1 MVDIKVWTWVPEMGL
16 PPYGNSKEAV
26 NDVSHTGSFLYT
38 MSCQTIDTENEE
50 VMKAFDPNFEG
61 ERNAVSMLIPHTIML
76 EVEGK
81 VCNEDPDKATVSRNW
96 SANYY
101 VWDRRRQLMRN
112 AKYMVI
118 DRHHITHQTHCG
130 AHFECQWTVP
140 HNAPGVERS
149 VALRRNENGQFVAG
163 SSPLTVAE
171 EVLFKDKQVSL
182 TSAATF
188 IMYRAMASR
197 CRVGYI
203 QADEECIVLAPIKDL
218 AARALVYKKLKEMK
232 LLTLTQAPLTVRE
245 NNVAAANI
253 IKQKLH
259 PVTASVVIETPNGDA
274 SITTCAESRN
284 QLDYCDSAKPCS
296 NIVELPTIG
305 QPSRESPFPT
315 GLRAQKRIRFAEVV
329 GNAEEAYDDHALP
342 WHMVTNLQKRAYDPE
357 THLSYHIH
365 GMPSLKSKLMLK
377 DLVEQGEAVTQVNPM
392 VAEFECATTN
402 DEDPDVLNEEDTI
415 RGEIP
420 VEVIRRCENLPTKFL
435 NPETAKLEFT
445 MWDNRVR
452 RGYNIEK
459 MAEEVA
465 FTAAILDELEPDNG
479 ILTMCKIEQL
489 WERFVSLDLTIHEL
503 QAVGTELHLGTDANK
518 EWVLMTRRVQHKR
531 LLKRRALQKAHDL
544 EWGRYPQTEP
554 TPTQCTEKCSECS
567 RRCSATFAHEHHS
580 CRGCFEKDNE
590 AVTCQECDRPLQD
603 YAGSAKHH
611 GKCPN
616 CDAHVREEG
625 VHEQPRRPEDE
636 LMSSMLPSIP
646 DPPTS
651 EEPTKQPEGLSGSS
665 HGWQQ

>member
-1 MVDIKVWTWVPEMGL
+1 MTVQAPAAKKLHGQPPPPHVSQPTRPPPPVPALDEPMKIELSPEVMLFDALGNPSTRVADHKIACCHGHRSQVGALFTLQGGGPSANKDPNALFEETYEKGDLEFSLDHRAHVGKGYMVDIKVWTWVPEMGL

-26 NDVSHTGSFLYT
+26 NDVSHTGSFRYT
-38 MSCQTIDTENEE
+38 MSCQTIDTENQE

-284 QLDYCDSAKPCS
+284 QLDYCDSARPCS

-305 QPSRESPFPT
+305 QPSQESPFPT

-342 WHMVTNLQKRAYDPE
+342 WHKVTNLQKRAYDPE

-377 DLVEQGEAVTQVNPM
+377 DLVERGEATVQVNPL
-392 VAEFECATTN
+392 VADFENSEPPMTTN
-402 DEDPDVLNEEDTI
+402 APNQDINNEQDALDGDIPDD
-415 RGEIP
+415 
-420 VEVIRRCENLPTKFL
+420 VIK
-435 NPETAKLEFT
+435 
-445 MWDNRVR
+445 RVR
-452 RGYNIEK
+452 TPAKKVLEPSYREAGIYDVGEQSAAMLHTPRRWRRK
-459 MAEEVA
+459 WLFMAE
-465 FTAAILDELEPDNG
+465 ILDELHPLENGVMAMCRIPQIWGKLRATGPSPSRSFSGAEPELSLSPRPARNG
-479 ILTMCKIEQL
+479 
-489 WERFVSLDLTIHEL
+489 
-503 QAVGTELHLGTDANK
+503 
-518 EWVLMTRRVQHKR
+518 
-531 LLKRRALQKAHDL
+531 
-544 EWGRYPQTEP
+544 
-554 TPTQCTEKCSECS
+554 
-567 RRCSATFAHEHHS
+567 
-580 CRGCFEKDNE
+580 
-590 AVTCQECDRPLQD
+590 
-603 YAGSAKHH
+603 
-611 GKCPN
+611 
-616 CDAHVREEG
+616 
-625 VHEQPRRPEDE
+625 PR
-636 LMSSMLPSIP
+636 
-646 DPPTS
+646 
-651 EEPTKQPEGLSGSS
+651 
-665 HGWQQ
+665 